1 VQFPPDLIRLLRA
14 AKNVAAL
21 TGAGVSQESGLR
33 TFRDA
38 MDGLWSQYR
47 PEDLATPEAFE
58 RTPELVW
65 EFYAMRRL
73 KAAKGWLSLILMER
87 WFVIEKYFGP

>member
-1 VQFPPDLIRLLRA
+1 MQFPPDLLCLLRA
-14 AKNVAAL
+14 AKNMTAL
-21 TGAGVSQESGLR
+21 TGAGVSAESGLR

-38 MDGLWSQYR
+38 MDGLWAQYR
-47 PEDLATPEAFE
+47 PEDLATPKAFE

-73 KAAKGWLSLILMER
+73 KAGEGMVKSNSDGAVVCR
-87 WFVIEKYFGP
+87 

>member
-1 VQFPPDLIRLLRA
+1 MEIAPELITFLRSA
-14 AKNVAAL
+14 AYVAAL

-33 TFRDA
+33 TFRDP
-38 MDGLWSQYR
+38 MEGLWTQYR

-65 EFYAMRRL
+65 EFYARRRL
-73 KAAKGWLSLILMER
+73 KTGE
-87 WFVIEKYFGP
+87 V